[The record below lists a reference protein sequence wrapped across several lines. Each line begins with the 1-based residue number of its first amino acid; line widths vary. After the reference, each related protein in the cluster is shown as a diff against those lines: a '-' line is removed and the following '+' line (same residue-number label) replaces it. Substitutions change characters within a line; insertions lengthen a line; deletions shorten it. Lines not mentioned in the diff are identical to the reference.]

1 MSGEQSTMFDYDK
14 LLERL
19 YSKVPKRMSKYER
32 FEVPPVQVIH
42 IGSQTIIKNFRDI
55 VDVLRRD
62 PRLVMRFLLR
72 ELATAGSYDEDSGM
86 LAVNIRVSSTV
97 LNKMIQMFTKQYV
110 ICPTCG
116 RPDTKLEKL
125 KSRAWILV
133 CEACGAETPVKPF

>member
-1 MSGEQSTMFDYDK
+1 MSSGHSTMFDYDK

-19 YSKVPKRMSKYER
+19 YSKVPKRVSKYER
-32 FEVPPVQVIH
+32 FEVPTVETIH

-55 VDVLRRD
+55 VGVLRRD

-86 LAVNIRVSSTV
+86 LAVNIRVSSVV

-116 RPDTKLEKL
+116 RPDTRLKKL